1 MYRDYFEV
9 RFIMADGGPDEV
21 YEYPFDENAVEHFEM
36 FRNDDSGLYERVQLI
51 SVLDGYEMI
60 VDEVIF

>member
-1 MYRDYFEV
+1 MYEDFFEV
-9 RFIMADGGPDEV
+9 CFIMADGGPDEV
-21 YEYPFDENAVEHFEM
+21 YEYPCAENAIEHFEM

-51 SVLDGYEMI
+51 SILNGSEII